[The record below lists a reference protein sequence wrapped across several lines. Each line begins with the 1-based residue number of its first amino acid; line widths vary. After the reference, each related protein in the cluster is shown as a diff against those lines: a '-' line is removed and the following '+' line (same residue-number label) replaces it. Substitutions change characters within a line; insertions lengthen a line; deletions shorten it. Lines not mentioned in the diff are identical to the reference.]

1 MFLKGKHRLDLVNV
15 LFGLVGL
22 GSAFVGFSEAQTRAF
37 FGDTHIHTRYSFDA
51 FMFNVRT
58 GPDDAYRYAKGEVI
72 DHPMGDQLRI
82 KGAPLDFLMV
92 SDHARYLGVFA
103 AQIEPQAPFYGHPDA
118 QNLVPKNSPLSETIR
133 RLRVLGDQNPE
144 FMGPQVRQY
153 AWRQIIEAAERHYDP
168 GKFTTFIGY
177 EYTSSPGSRHLHRNV
192 IFRGTDVPVLPFS
205 SEDSEDPEDLW
216 DWLDG
221 LREQGI
227 ESLAIPHNM
236 NGSDGWMFE
245 RTYYRSDKPIDAA
258 YAEIRMRNEPL
269 VENSQVKGTSDT
281 HPLLSPNDE
290 WADFELMELRIA
302 STLASQPEGSYVR
315 NAFLNG
321 MLMEEE
327 SGINPYKFGVIAAS
341 DTHNAAGSFEEDNYW
356 SKTGLMDINPVNRG
370 SVPLPDSDPEDLQ
383 YADGAS
389 SFWGASGLA
398 GVWAESNTRDAI
410 FDSFRSKETF
420 ATSGPHI
427 RVRFFGG
434 HGLAESLEGAEDVIS
449 AAYAN
454 GVPMGG
460 DLNGPTETSPSF
472 YLWASKDPDTEP
484 LQRLQIIKGWIE
496 DGERKEVVVDVACSD
511 GGEVDPDTNRCP
523 DNGASVDLTTCAT
536 TRDLGARELS
546 ATWTDPDFDASQ
558 NAFYYVRVLE
568 NPKCRWS
575 TWDAIRAG
583 TPLNPDMH
591 ASIQDRAWTSPIWYN
606 P

>member
-1 MFLKGKHRLDLVNV
+1 
-15 LFGLVGL
+15 
-22 GSAFVGFSEAQTRAF
+22 
-37 FGDTHIHTRYSFDA
+37 
-51 FMFNVRT
+51 
-58 GPDDAYRYAKGEVI
+58 
-72 DHPMGDQLRI
+72 
-82 KGAPLDFLMV
+82 
-92 SDHARYLGVFA
+92 
-103 AQIEPQAPFYGHPDA
+103 
-118 QNLVPKNSPLSETIR
+118 
-133 RLRVLGDQNPE
+133 
-144 FMGPQVRQY
+144 
-153 AWRQIIEAAERHYDP
+153 
-168 GKFTTFIGY
+168 
-177 EYTSSPGSRHLHRNV
+177 
-192 IFRGTDVPVLPFS
+192 
-205 SEDSEDPEDLW
+205 
-216 DWLDG
+216 
-221 LREQGI
+221 
-227 ESLAIPHNM
+227 
-236 NGSDGWMFE
+236 MFE

-302 STLASQPEGSYVR
+302 STLASRPEGSYVR
-315 NAFLNG
+315 NALLNG

-370 SVPLPDSDPEDLQ
+370 SVPLPDSDPEDPK

-434 HGLAESLEGAEDVIS
+434 QGLAESLEGAEDVIS

-460 DLNGPTETSPSF
+460 DLNGPTETAPSF

-511 GGEVDPDTNRCP
+511 GGEVDPDTDRCP

-536 TRDLGARELS
+536 TRELGAKELS
-546 ATWTDPDFDASQ
+546 ATWTDPNFNPTQ